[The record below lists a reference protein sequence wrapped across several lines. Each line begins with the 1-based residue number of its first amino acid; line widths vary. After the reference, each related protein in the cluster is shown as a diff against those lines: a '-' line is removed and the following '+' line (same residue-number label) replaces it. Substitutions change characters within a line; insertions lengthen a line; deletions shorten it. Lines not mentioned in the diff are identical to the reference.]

1 MLCSLSN
8 FDAYHFT
15 RAHRAPKPFAFAV
28 KSTDK
33 LSFFENTADYL
44 HKFSCKEADG
54 KIWMEKIL
62 IARVS
67 TVVAYSKK
75 TTHERSRSHTFSTK
89 RDRFFSAQKFREA
102 TPLLRFPG
110 PVLGRHLAPTH
121 VLFNLL
127 FQPFQLTL
135 APHNLWDV
143 MTSSS
148 LDRSY
153 MAKCKTALLHFFYF
167 STSTQHQHQSFS
179 TVSVSSIS
187 YHLPYLPGFAA
198 VM

>member
-8 FDAYHFT
+8 FDAYHVT

-75 TTHERSRSHTFSTK
+75 TTH
-89 RDRFFSAQKFREA
+89 
-102 TPLLRFPG
+102 
-110 PVLGRHLAPTH
+110 
-121 VLFNLL
+121 
-127 FQPFQLTL
+127 
-135 APHNLWDV
+135 
-143 MTSSS
+143 
-148 LDRSY
+148 
-153 MAKCKTALLHFFYF
+153 
-167 STSTQHQHQSFS
+167 
-179 TVSVSSIS
+179 
-187 YHLPYLPGFAA
+187 
-198 VM
+198 